1 MEFFNYISDN
11 ALILIPVLYIQVKMI
26 LLITMWK
33 HFIEDPN
40 PDIDELQDR
49 VKDLKDVDDITM
61 MALTEA
67 DNNTNAIN
75 ELYLIIEDLYA
86 LKGGE

>member
-1 MEFFNYISDN
+1 MDFME
-11 ALILIPVLYIQVKMI
+11 
-26 LLITMWK
+26 
-33 HFIEDPN
+33 EDPN
-40 PDIDELQDR
+40 PDIVELQER

-61 MALTEA
+61 MALAEA

>member
-1 MEFFNYISDN
+1 MEVGREI
-11 ALILIPVLYIQVKMI
+11 
-26 LLITMWK
+26 WK
-33 HFIEDPN
+33 YFIEDPN
-40 PDIDELQDR
+40 PDIIELQEQ

-61 MALTEA
+61 IALAEV

-75 ELYLIIEDLYA
+75 KLYLMIEDLRA

>member
-1 MEFFNYISDN
+1 
-11 ALILIPVLYIQVKMI
+11 MI

>member
-1 MEFFNYISDN
+1 MEVGREI
-11 ALILIPVLYIQVKMI
+11 
-26 LLITMWK
+26 WK

-40 PDIDELQDR
+40 PDIVELQER

-61 MALTEA
+61 MALAEA

-75 ELYLIIEDLYA
+75 ELYLMIEDLRA